1 MPALK
6 MCNLLNYLV
15 LIYIVDCSLNY
26 TEHVKQL
33 CKKASRN
40 INITA
45 RLQRFMP
52 RLEEHLAIVNAFVNS
67 MFSYC
72 PLIWN
77 FCNITSIRNIEKIY
91 ERSLRLITRNYISSY
106 ENLLIEL
113 QCSTVVF
120 YGLRSLAIFMYKSKY
135 NLIPNYVNMYKETND
150 HYGFRN
156 NVRFDLYRYKT
167 KMFGYNALLYAG
179 VKLWNSMPLD
189 LTSKS
194 FFKKRFIAD

>member
-1 MPALK
+1 
-6 MCNLLNYLV
+6 
-15 LIYIVDCSLNY
+15 
-26 TEHVKQL
+26 
-33 CKKASRN
+33 
-40 INITA
+40 
-45 RLQRFMP
+45 MP

-77 FCNITSIRNIEKIY
+77 FCNITSIRKIEKIY

-113 QCSTVVF
+113 QCSTMVF
-120 YGLRSLAIFMYKSKY
+120 YRLRSLAIFMYKCKY